1 MLHWF
6 IKGKKPIKCDIC
18 DYGCYQKSDMKLHVV
33 SVHDRNKQ
41 LKCKIREYRSSEN
54 SNIQRHTKSVHE
66 QKKRFLKCEYCAV
79 SFVQTC
85 YLKHVHKGK
94 KPFQIQLDTSYTK
107 WRCVQRTRT

>member
-94 KPFQIQLDTSYTK
+94 KTFQIQLDTSYTK